1 MLWTVTEVESYHDD
15 RTVSSYDFMELFIRE
30 KLLFFCENERMI
42 PMKKISALLLMVL
55 LVLTLSACNTPAPAA
70 PQPQVKTLRVAM
82 ECGYAPYN
90 WSQENDANGAVAIAD
105 SKNFA
110 NGYDVSMAKLIAEAG
125 GYQLQIVRL
134 DWDSLI
140 PALQSGEVD
149 AVIAGQSITAERLE
163 QVDFSDPYYYAS
175 IVTLT
180 NKDSVYADAKGLAD
194 LAGGTATSQL
204 GTVWYDVCL
213 PQIENANILP
223 AQESAPSMLVALN
236 SKAVDYVVC
245 DLPTAMAAVQ
255 VNENLVILD
264 FTGTEDDFE
273 VSEEEVNLGI
283 SVKKGNTQL
292 LEVINGVLS
301 ELTVDDFEEMMDAAI
316 AIQPLSE

>member
-1 MLWTVTEVESYHDD
+1 
-15 RTVSSYDFMELFIRE
+15 
-30 KLLFFCENERMI
+30 
-42 PMKKISALLLMVL
+42 MKKIATLLLFIL
-55 LVLTLSACNTPAPAA
+55 LVLTLAACSSPAPKA
-70 PQPQVKTLRVAM
+70 PEVKTLRVAM

-90 WSQENDANGAVAIAD
+90 WSQENDANEAVPIAD

-110 NGYDVSMAKLIAEAG
+110 NGYDVMMAKRIAEAN
-125 GYQLQIVRL
+125 GYKLEIVRL

-163 QVDFSDPYYYAS
+163 QVDFSTPYYYAS

-180 NKDSVYADAKGLAD
+180 NKDSDYAKVQGLTG

-213 PQIENANILP
+213 PQIANATILP
-223 AQESAPSMLVALN
+223 AQESAPAMLVALN
-236 SKAVDYVVC
+236 AKAVDYVVC
-245 DLPTAMAAVQ
+245 DLPTAMAATQ
-255 VNENLVILD
+255 VYDNLTILD
-264 FTGTEDDFE
+264 LTGTEDDFE

-283 SVKKGNTQL
+283 SVKKGNTVL
-292 LEVINGVLS
+292 LEAINRVLA
-301 ELTVDDFEEMMDAAI
+301 ELTITDFEEMMNAAI
-316 AIQPLSE
+316 AIQPLAD